1 MTSRLFGVL
10 LLVVLAVLAGTH
22 LASADGRFLENGL
35 LPPVPVPPDNPQT
48 DAKVRLGQ
56 QLYFEKRISLDNTIA
71 CATCHDPERGWADP
85 RPVSEGVAGAKGGRN
100 SPTVLNASYN
110 KVQFWDGR
118 EPDLEHQALGPLQ
131 NPVEMKMT
139 MPMVVDRLKS
149 IPGYVAEFSDVFG
162 TEPNDQGVAKAIAAF
177 ERTVISSNSPYD
189 RYLQGDDSAMSASA
203 VRGMNLFRGKAH
215 CMACHS
221 GPNFTD
227 SRFHNLGVG
236 YKDGKFADEG
246 RVKVSKRRQ
255 DTGAFKTPTLR
266 SIALTAPYLHDGS
279 EQTLEAVVDFYAKGG
294 IPNPYL
300 DRLITPLHLSKHEK
314 ADLVEFMKALTGAP
328 LGIRPPELPQ

>member
-1 MTSRLFGVL
+1 MIRRFLGVVL
-10 LLVVLAVLAGTH
+10 LVGLAALAGSPLVH
-22 LASADGRFLENGL
+22 AEGRFLDNGL

-71 CATCHDPERGWADP
+71 CATCHDPAAGWADP
-85 RPVSEGVAGAKGGRN
+85 RPVSQGVDGAKGGRN

-110 KVQFWDGR
+110 AVQFWDGR

-149 IPGYVAEFSDVFG
+149 MPGYVSQFQDVFG

-189 RYLQGDDSAMSASA
+189 RYLQGDETAMSASA

-215 CMACHS
+215 CMSCHS

-236 YKDGKFADEG
+236 YKGGKFADEG
-246 RVKVSKRRQ
+246 RVVVTKRRL

-279 EQTLEAVVDFYAKGG
+279 EQTLEAVIDLYARGG

-300 DRLITPLHLSKHEK
+300 DRLMTPLNLSKQEK
-314 ADLVEFMKALTGAP
+314 ADLVEFLKALTGAP
-328 LGIRPPELPQ
+328 LDIKAPELPQ

>member
-1 MTSRLFGVL
+1 MVSRLFGFL
-10 LLVVLAVLAGTH
+10 LLVVLAVLACSQ
-22 LASADGRFLENGL
+22 LVSADGRFLENGL
-35 LPPVPVPPDNPQT
+35 LPAVSVPPDNPQT
-48 DAKVRLGQ
+48 DAKVRLGR

-71 CATCHDPERGWADP
+71 CATCHDPEHGWADP
-85 RPVSEGVAGAKGGRN
+85 RPVSEGVGGAKGGRN
-100 SPTVLNASYN
+100 SPTVLNSAYLG
-110 KVQFWDGR
+110 VQFWDGR

-139 MPMVVDRLKS
+139 MPMVLERLKS
-149 IPGYVAEFSDVFG
+149 LAGYVDQFKEVFG

-189 RYLQGDDSAMSASA
+189 RYLQGDHSAMSASA

-246 RVKVSKRRQ
+246 RVAISKRRQ

-266 SIALTAPYLHDGS
+266 SIDLTAPYMHDGS
-279 EQTLEAVVDFYAKGG
+279 ETTLEGVIDLYAKGG
-294 IPNPYL
+294 IKNPYL
-300 DRLITPLHLSKHEK
+300 DRLVTPLHLSKQEK
-314 ADLVEFMKALTGAP
+314 ADLVAFMKALTGAP
-328 LGIRPPELPQ
+328 LDIKPPELPQ